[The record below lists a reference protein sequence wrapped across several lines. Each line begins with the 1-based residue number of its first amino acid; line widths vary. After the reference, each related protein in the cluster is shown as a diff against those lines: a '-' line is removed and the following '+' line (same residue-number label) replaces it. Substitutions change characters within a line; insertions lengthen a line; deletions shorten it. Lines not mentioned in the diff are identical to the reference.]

1 MHFASSRSSTQNLT
15 LTPFVCLVL
24 TLVGGCTAF
33 SGDRSTGTKIDDEFI
48 ERVARKE
55 IRTADER
62 LRGNVRVVSY
72 NGILLLTGQVEHDDL
87 RSTAESAVA
96 SVKKV
101 RLIHN
106 EIAVAGKTGFLLR
119 TNDRYL
125 ATKVKT
131 KLIGTEDVDS
141 ARIKVV
147 TEDGVV
153 FLMGVIDRD
162 TAERAV
168 AAARTVSGVR
178 KIVKVFE
185 YQG

>member
-1 MHFASSRSSTQNLT
+1 MHFVSSRSS
-15 LTPFVCLVL
+15 FVIMAFAMLL
-24 TLVGGCTAF
+24 LIPTSGCTAF
-33 SGDRSTGTKIDDEFI
+33 SGDRTAGTKIDDEII

-55 IRTADER
+55 IRDADDR

-72 NGILLLTGQVEHDDL
+72 NGILLLTGQVENETL
-87 RSTAESAVA
+87 RQTAQDAVA
-96 SVKKV
+96 NVKKV
-101 RLIHN
+101 RQVHN
-106 EIAVAGKTGFLLR
+106 ELVIAGRPGFLLR

-125 ATKVKT
+125 AAKVKT
-131 KLIGTEDVDS
+131 KLISTEDVDS

-153 FLMGVIDRD
+153 FLMGVIDREG
-162 TAERAV
+162 AERAV

>member
-1 MHFASSRSSTQNLT
+1 MALAM
-15 LTPFVCLVL
+15 LVL
-24 TLVGGCTAF
+24 ALGSGCTAL

-55 IRTADER
+55 IRSADDR

-72 NGILLLTGQVEHDDL
+72 NGILLVTGQVEDEAL
-87 RSTAESAVA
+87 RQAAENAVA
-96 SVKKV
+96 NVKKV
-101 RLIHN
+101 RQVHN
-106 EIAVAGKTGFLLR
+106 EIVVAGRPGFLLR

-125 ATKVKT
+125 AAKVKT

-141 ARIKVV
+141 TRIKVV

-162 TAERAV
+162 AAERAV